1 MGNRRCDYALFHHL
15 KLGKVGREQLDMGA
29 TGDGLTS
36 LFLFFFLFMKKA
48 ESKIA
53 TRSANSIYS
62 C

>member
-1 MGNRRCDYALFHHL
+1 MGNKRCEYVLFNHL

-29 TGDGLTS
+29 TGGGLTS
-36 LFLFFFLFMKKA
+36 LLLFSFFFMNKS